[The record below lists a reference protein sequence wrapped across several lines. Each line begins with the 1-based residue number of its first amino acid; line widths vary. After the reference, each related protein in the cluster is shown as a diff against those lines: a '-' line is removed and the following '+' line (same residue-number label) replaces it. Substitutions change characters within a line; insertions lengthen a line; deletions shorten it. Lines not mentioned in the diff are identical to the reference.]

1 MELWLPGYEHRPIG
15 GAGLS
20 AGPGRRKAIL
30 HTTETD
36 YGTLDVLVNHWRR
49 SWGAGLPHFVAEGAR
64 YVQLLPLDVGAYTLE
79 NAPGGADT
87 NRSGP
92 AIQVEI
98 IGYSARGLN
107 DVEYEALGKWLADL
121 VKAGAGIDVTK
132 HPRFYGAN
140 EGVVLASYSS
150 PVRMSAAEYNNFNG
164 FCGHQHTPEN
174 AHWDPGKLDA
184 DRVERIALAHLAP
197 VNVLAPAPAPL
208 EDDDMAAPIY
218 RYADGT
224 MFVLVASD
232 DVLATRGFG
241 WRVFLGP
248 KDVLDAQR
256 GGMAGTKVV
265 QLQVTGSEDS
275 DRFFERYPILGP
287 ALRRPAAS

>member
-1 MELWLPGYEHRPIG
+1 MDLWLPSYEHRPIG

-30 HTTETD
+30 HTTETA
-36 YGTLDVLVNHWRR
+36 YGSMDFLINHWRTN
-49 SWGAGLPHFVAEGAR
+49 WGSGLPHFIAEGDR
-64 YVQLLPLDVGAYTLE
+64 YVQLLPLNVGAYTLE

-98 IGYSARGLN
+98 VGYSANGFN
-107 DVEYEALGKWLADL
+107 DVEYEALGRWLADL
-121 VKAGAGIDVTK
+121 VKAGTGIDVRQ

-150 PVRMSAAEYNNFNG
+150 PIRMSARQYDEFNG

-184 DRVERIALAHLAP
+184 DRVERIALSH
-197 VNVLAPAPAPL
+197 LAPAPVVAPAPTPA
-208 EDDDMAAPIY
+208 EEDMAPPIY
-218 RYADGT
+218 RYVDGS
-224 MFVLVASD
+224 MFVLVPSND
-232 DVLATRGFG
+232 PLATRGFG
-241 WRVFLGP
+241 WHTFMGP
-248 KDVLDAQR
+248 SEVLDAQR
-256 GGMAGTKVV
+256 AGVVGTKVV
-265 QLQVTGSEDS
+265 QLQVAGSEDD
-275 DRFFERYPILGP
+275 DRFFERYPILDSG
-287 ALRRPAAS
+287 LRRAAAS